1 MKKTRKC
8 ILSIFL
14 TLLLTAGSVPVTAWA
29 KDAADVLAFAK
40 DYMKNGATFTYGT
53 GKTSEALDGTATA
66 KDGSS
71 VVYQWYTSSE
81 GKLTPLKNASSAVYT
96 PGTEKAGTTVYVV
109 EAKLAA
115 SPETALKSKEIKVIV
130 KSAPEKITVTSPPKK
145 TEYKEGES
153 FDPDGMAVTAV
164 YKKDSQVPSEVL
176 SGSDYTIAPKGKLT
190 PADTEITISYL
201 GLTAVQPITVVR
213 EQKPKED
220 PPPVLTE
227 LRLTPPDRTE
237 YEEGDSLDTTGLT
250 VTAVYDKGEPKVLSP
265 GEYTISPTDN
275 LKPSDTLVTV
285 SYSQMTA
292 SFPIRVTPAVTLERI
307 EVTRQPDKLSY
318 TEGETFDPA
327 GMEVSAFFTVGEPKI
342 ISHQELSMTP
352 DRPFTASDTSVTI
365 TYQGKSASL
374 SVTVQP
380 AVTLTGIEVTHQ
392 PDKLTYEEGE
402 LFDPSG
408 MEVSAVF
415 SNLTKKALDTKDVGY
430 SPEVGLTPQDTKITL
445 SYKGKTATL
454 DIKVLPVLTMESIQI
469 TAPPQ
474 KVNYTEG
481 ESFDPAGMEV
491 FAVFSDNS
499 RKALD
504 TKDLTFTPDGA
515 LKTTD
520 TKVIVSYKGKTAEQ
534 KIQVLAAVTLEKITI
549 TTPPDKTKYIEG
561 ETFSTKG
568 MEVTAVFSDSSKLA
582 IDNKDLSI
590 SPDRTL
596 KTSDK
601 MITVTYKGKTAEQK
615 ISVSEKTY
623 KITVKDPSNGTVT
636 VSKTTAKEGD
646 KITVTAKA
654 NKGYKLKNILV
665 NKKAIKGSSFT
676 MPAEDVTV
684 TATFVKTVSSSNSSD
699 NKTKTLKAA
708 KTGDTAPI
716 LMLSLMAAVSAGAA
730 ALLLRKRFFGMASK
744 K

>member
-1 MKKTRKC
+1 MKKTRKR

-29 KDAADVLAFAK
+29 EDAADGLAFAK

-53 GKTSEALDGTATA
+53 GKTPEALDGTATA

-81 GKLTPLKNASSAVYT
+81 GKLSPLKNASSAVYT
-96 PGTEKAGTTVYVV
+96 PDTEKAGTTIYVV

-115 SPETALKSKEIKVIV
+115 SPETALKSKEVKVIV

-153 FDPDGMAVTAV
+153 FDPAGMAVTAV

-176 SGSDYTIAPKGKLT
+176 SGSDYTIAPKGSLT
-190 PADTEITISYL
+190 PADTQITITYL
-201 GLTAVQPITVVR
+201 GLTAVQPITVVK

-227 LRLTPPDRTE
+227 LRLTPPDRTD
-237 YEEGDSLDTTGLT
+237 YEEGDSLDITGLT
-250 VTAVYDKGEPKVLSP
+250 VTAVYDKGDPKVLSP

-275 LKPSDTLVTV
+275 LKTTDTLVTV
-285 SYSQMTA
+285 GYSQMTA
-292 SFPIRVTPAVTLERI
+292 SFPIRVAPAVTLDRI
-307 EVTRQPDKLSY
+307 EVTKLPDTLSY

-327 GMEVSAFFTVGEPKI
+327 GMEVSAFFTSGAPKV
-342 ISHQELSMTP
+342 ISSQELTMTP
-352 DRPFTASDTSVTI
+352 DRPLTAGDNVITI
-365 TYQGKSASL
+365 TYQGKSTSF

-392 PDKLTYEEGE
+392 PDKLTYTEGE
-402 LFDPSG
+402 RFDPSG
-408 MEVSAVF
+408 MEVSAVY
-415 SNLTKKALDTKDVGY
+415 SDLTKKALDTKDIGF
-430 SPEVGLTPQDTKITL
+430 SPEEDLTLQDTKITL
-445 SYKGKTATL
+445 SYKDKTATL
-454 DIKVLPVLTMESIQI
+454 DIKVLPALVMERIQI

-481 ESFDPAGMEV
+481 EVFDPAGMEV
-491 FAVFSDNS
+491 FAVYSDS
-499 RKALD
+499 TRKALD
-504 TKDLTFTPDGA
+504 TKELSITPDGA

-534 KIQVLAAVTLEKITI
+534 KIQVVAAVTLEKITI
-549 TTPPDKTKYIEG
+549 TTPPDKTKYTEG

-568 MEVTAVFSDSSKLA
+568 MEVTAVFSDSTKLA
-582 IDNKDLSI
+582 IDSKDLSI
-590 SPDRTL
+590 SPDRAL

-601 MITVTYKGKTAEQK
+601 TVTITYKGKTAEQK

-623 KITVKDPSNGTVT
+623 KITVKDPSNGTIT

-654 NKGYKLKNILV
+654 SKGYKLKNILV
-665 NKKAIKGSSFT
+665 NKKAIKGNSFV

-684 TATFVKTVSSSNSSD
+684 TATFVKSVSSSNDSD
-699 NKTKTLKAA
+699 SKTKTLKAA
-708 KTGDTAPI
+708 KTGDPAPI

-730 ALLLRKRFFGMASK
+730 VVLLKKKFLGMASK